1 MKVCQADLSE
11 IRRAPAHTLTVA
23 GCAPAFRLSCAPL
36 LSCYAKHLG
45 LHLWPTRIPCCPPFG
60 HFAAEAVHLAC
71 HRCYGQVS
79 SVQMYRNKTVIKCML
94 HLAGIFP
101 PISYAHVVTPEAT
114 GCTPLRLPSNGAFLL
129 HSTLDLEMRS
139 HRPRF
144 S

>member
-1 MKVCQADLSE
+1 MRSGEHQHTPLPSLAVHRPFACLVLRYYRATQALRVASL
-11 IRRAPAHTLTVA
+11 AHTHSV
-23 GCAPAFRLSCAPL
+23 LS
-36 LSCYAKHLG
+36 
-45 LHLWPTRIPCCPPFG
+45 RVG